1 MWSSNKSDAPRRNSI
16 ELVMQPI
23 YTEFTA
29 NHLYDEA
36 RQKMYEVIEDL
47 ERQKRHM
54 SVGYGHLNFNI
65 RTVKFYIKSLNEFE
79 YEYKKD
85 RLRRAAIILLGLK
98 RRGNVRFPKRFAAM
112 QRLGMNVNMTKYK
125 RVQALEKI
133 DKNFIIWFAK
143 QIFHFPIIR
152 ATDPDPDPE
161 TD

>member
-1 MWSSNKSDAPRRNSI
+1 MWSSNNSDAPRRNSI

-47 ERQKRHM
+47 ERQKRLM
-54 SVGYGHLNFNI
+54 SVGYGHINFNI
-65 RTVKFYIKSLNEFE
+65 RMVKIYIKSLNKFE

-98 RRGNVRFPKRFAAM
+98 RRGNIRFPKRVAAM
-112 QRLGMNVNMTKYK
+112 QWLGMNVNMTKYTK
-125 RVQALEKI
+125 VPTMENI
-133 DKNFIIWFAK
+133 DENIMIWFAK

-152 ATDPDPDPE
+152 ATDPE